1 LFCPISRG
9 GNLRRRDGRPA
20 GMTGQAIAQLLT
32 RRLAAAGATTAT
44 PHDFRR
50 TFIGELLD
58 AGVDLA
64 TTQELVGHA
73 SPATTAR
80 YDRRPQRRRQEA
92 VDRLNLP
99 EARPLTGP
107 SANQM

>member
-1 LFCPISRG
+1 MDGRARQHPGALFCPINKAG
-9 GNLRRRDGRPA
+9 KLKLDGNRLS
-20 GMTGQAIAQLLT
+20 GMTGQAIADLLT
-32 RRLAAAGATTAT
+32 KRLVEAGQRRHT

-64 TTQELVGHA
+64 ITQSLVGHA

-80 YDRRPQRRRQEA
+80 YDRRPARRSREA
-92 VDRLNLP
+92 VDRLQLP
-99 EARPLTGP
+99 E
-107 SANQM
+107 S